1 MLAGKSVHARLEVA
15 INIYE
20 SKKEMFSIN
29 YVHSRRA
36 FPEDR
41 LYIPNRPKDAARDVL
56 EEFFEEL
63 ESLAKSEK
71 LSPMYAD
78 AFSPSQTRRGKLRH
92 WLLRSVHVEDGDLA
106 KLRKQGVSMIGD
118 VVNVEP
124 IVGRCP
130 VVPIMSSHR
139 LCVLHTNLRWDGEVV
154 WTFRTGTSQDTSS
167 PSPSPGKRMLQH
179 VWKTYMLSSQ
189 QRLRFENCQH
199 QTAMVVVGRS
209 YPGSLSRLLDFM
221 GLFFLSLKSAFLRLY
236 VSLIGSLFGICS
248 LRYLAISSTAPFTK
262 TSR

>member
-1 MLAGKSVHARLEVA
+1 
-15 INIYE
+15 
-20 SKKEMFSIN
+20 MFSIN

-56 EEFFEEL
+56 EEFFAEL

-189 QRLRFENCQH
+189 QRLRLRIASIRLPWSSSAGLTQARCLGCLISWGCSFCHSNLH
-199 QTAMVVVGRS
+199 FSASM
-209 YPGSLSRLLDFM
+209 SL
-221 GLFFLSLKSAFLRLY
+221 
-236 VSLIGSLFGICS
+236 
-248 LRYLAISSTAPFTK
+248 
-262 TSR
+262 